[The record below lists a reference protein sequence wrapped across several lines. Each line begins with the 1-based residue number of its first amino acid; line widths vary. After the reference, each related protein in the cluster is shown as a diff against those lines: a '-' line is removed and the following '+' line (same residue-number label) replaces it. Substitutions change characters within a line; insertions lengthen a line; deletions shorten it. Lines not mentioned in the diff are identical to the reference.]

1 MKILIPG
8 GTGFL
13 GGRLSRELLTL
24 GHQVTVPT
32 RSKQRKH
39 TSFEGY
45 QNVGFDQDL
54 VNLGNDETENFQAI
68 VYLAGVSSSIVL
80 SDPAESFEVNSFTP
94 ARLLREMSA
103 VGCRHFIYA
112 STNHV
117 NDLLAGKISN
127 ETEQDRALRLYAASK
142 MSGETLLEEENSEAK
157 VKLESIR
164 LANCFGPPDGIFGTD
179 SNGALNDF
187 CRQAANT
194 GEIVIRSSG
203 LVRRKFTPASSV
215 IKAIC
220 DSVLSHTDLENS
232 KVVDSDSVVMT
243 LSEAALFVIEAFAAL
258 TKKETSLVIQG
269 QKMMTGNSES
279 TTNTAQFPDKF
290 VSEIYS
296 TTKYYLDA

>member
-24 GHQVTVPT
+24 GHQVTVPI
-32 RSKQRKH
+32 RPKQRMPK
-39 TSFEGY
+39 SFEGY
-45 QNVGFDQDL
+45 QNVDFDLDL
-54 VNLGNDETENFQAI
+54 VNLGIDKTDFFQAI
-68 VYLAGVSSSIVL
+68 VYLAGASSSKVL
-80 SDPAESFEVNSFTP
+80 ADPVESFEVNSFTP

-117 NDLLAGKISN
+117 NELLAGKIRN

-142 MSGETLLEEENSEAK
+142 MSGETLLEEVNSEAK
-157 VKLESIR
+157 VKLELIR

-179 SNGALNDF
+179 TNGALNDF

-194 GEIVIRSSG
+194 GVIVLRSSG
-203 LVRRKFTPASSV
+203 LVSRKFTPVSSV

-220 DSVLSHTDLENS
+220 DSVLSQTEIENS
-232 KVVDSDSVVMT
+232 KVVDSASVVMT

-258 TKKETSLVIQG
+258 TKKEISLVIQG
-269 QKMMTGNSES
+269 QKMITGNSES
-279 TTNTAQFPDKF
+279 TINTGQFPDKF

-296 TTKYYLDA
+296 TAKYYLDA